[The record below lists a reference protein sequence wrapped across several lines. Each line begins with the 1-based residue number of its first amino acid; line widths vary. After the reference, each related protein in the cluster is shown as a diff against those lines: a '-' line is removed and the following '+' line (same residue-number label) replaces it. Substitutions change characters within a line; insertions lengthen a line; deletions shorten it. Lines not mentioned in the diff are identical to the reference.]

1 MLQTAL
7 QPVSQPR
14 LQPFV
19 PSQKCFAFSQIHTS
33 SLRTDTLTSREQ
45 EVLELI
51 AQGLTNKHIAK
62 HLEISP
68 RTVSTHLTRIYG
80 KLWVKNRTAA
90 VVKAA
95 RLGLV

>member
-7 QPVSQPR
+7 QPVLQPR

-19 PSQKCFAFSQIHTS
+19 PNQKRLAS
-33 SLRTDTLTSREQ
+33 SHLTPLRTDTLTSREQ

-51 AQGLTNKHIAK
+51 AEGLTNKRIAK

-68 RTVSTHLTRIYG
+68 RTVSTHLTRIYS